1 MRDVRR
7 PFSSLGSLSGAA
19 AAWCFSIVAIMVATG
34 AFPSAAF
41 GSSCQADAA
50 DEIFLIDSSQSH
62 VAAKVRFFGFA
73 TKTASFPKVAGRIT
87 LPNGRADGIRLDVA
101 IDASMLKAAD
111 GLTTARLRGA
121 SFFDVEQFPEVR
133 LHGENFVRTGASAA
147 QVVGTLT
154 ARGVSRPV
162 TLKLTFSKQ
171 IAAVRRADS
180 LDIRGEMQLDRTQF
194 GMTAYPLIVG
204 RDVTV
209 SLKVHVVPERV
220 DSCRFAGD

>member
-1 MRDVRR
+1 
-7 PFSSLGSLSGAA
+7 
-19 AAWCFSIVAIMVATG
+19 
-34 AFPSAAF
+34 
-41 GSSCQADAA
+41 
-50 DEIFLIDSSQSH
+50 
-62 VAAKVRFFGFA
+62 
-73 TKTASFPKVAGRIT
+73 
-87 LPNGRADGIRLDVA
+87 
-101 IDASMLKAAD
+101 MLKAAD
-111 GLTTARLRGA
+111 GLTTARLRGV

-171 IAAVRRADS
+171 IVAVRRADT

-209 SLKVHVVPERV
+209 SLRVHVVPERV